1 MSTNAS
7 SSPSLTANYTSP
19 DNATFNFEHDLP
31 RIESSTPKDRAI
43 YLGALRGAALKLQ
56 ETINMELTQR
66 MEEDNAKSNGAIKN
80 GKVDEAKEE
89 ENYGEEVV
97 DDE

>member
-1 MSTNAS
+1 MAS
-7 SSPSLTANYTSP
+7 YTSP
-19 DNATFNFEHDLP
+19 NNASFNLEHDLP
-31 RIESSTPKDRAI
+31 RIESSAPKDRAI
-43 YLGALRGAALKLQ
+43 YLRALRSAALKLQ
-56 ETINMELTQR
+56 ETVNMELTQR
-66 MEEDNAKSNGAIKN
+66 MEEDNIKSTGANKN

>member
-66 MEEDNAKSNGAIKN
+66 MEEDNAK
-80 GKVDEAKEE
+80 EE